1 MGKMRSP
8 NYPAVGLTE
17 ALKLS
22 EALWAR
28 EKRTYVSPEAA
39 VAAWGYSGMSGNART
54 KLGALRRYGLLDEGN
69 EGTVRLSDLAMEIIH
84 HPDGSPER
92 ISALKAAAV
101 KPELFRDLYQTHLQS
116 SDQALRSHL
125 ITRLDFSD
133 AGAQNVIEA
142 FRDTISVAKLDV
154 ADLEPPVAGE
164 EKMAPSYT
172 NQQEASRLGSVHLSE
187 RAGATHDAITYRWP
201 LSKDVVAEVRFTG
214 TDLRPAHLELL
225 RKYLELAKTAM
236 QAEIG
241 EESDSRE
248 PSAN

>member
-17 ALKLS
+17 ASKLS

-39 VAAWGYSGMSGNART
+39 VAAWGYGGMSGNART
-54 KLGALRRYGLLDEGN
+54 KLGALRRYGLLDEGTD
-69 EGTVRLSDLAMEIIH
+69 GTVRLSDVAMEIIH
-84 HPDGSPER
+84 HPEGSPER
-92 ISALKAAAV
+92 IRALKVAAV
-101 KPELFRDLYQTHLQS
+101 RPDLFRDLYQTHLQS

-125 ITRLDFSD
+125 ITKLDFSD

-154 ADLEPPVAGE
+154 SDLEPTTAVGDEQMTTHASP
-164 EKMAPSYT
+164 
-172 NQQEASRLGSVHLSE
+172 QETSRLSHLPTTE
-187 RAGATHDAITYRWP
+187 RASSPSDATTYRWP
-201 LSKDVVAEVRFTG
+201 LSKDVIAEVRFTG
-214 TDLRPAHLELL
+214 SDLRPAHLELL

-236 QAEIG
+236 QFEIG
-241 EESDSRE
+241 HGEDGGE
-248 PSAN
+248 PDAN

>member
-69 EGTVRLSDLAMEIIH
+69 EGTVRLSDLAMEIVH

-101 KPELFRDLYQTHLQS
+101 KPELFRDLYKTHLQS

-133 AGAQNVIEA
+133 SGAQNVIEA
-142 FRDTISVAKLDV
+142 FRDTISMAKLDV
-154 ADLEPPVAGE
+154 ADLEPGAAEE

-172 NQQEASRLGSVHLSE
+172 SHQEESRLGPDHPTE
-187 RAGATHDAITYRWP
+187 RAGAAPGGTTYRWP
-201 LSKDVVAEVRFTG
+201 LSKDVVVEVRFTG

-241 EESDSRE
+241 DESV
-248 PSAN
+248 